1 MPDQTPPLTG
11 DARAAVLHRGSHLQI
26 IASAGS
32 GKTEVISQR
41 VVDLLAGGAA
51 PESIVAFTFTEK
63 AAASLKARIQKRA
76 AERLGEDALGRLA
89 PMYVG
94 TIHAY
99 CFRLLQTYVPR
110 YEAFDVLDEN
120 RLAAFLAREGR
131 RIQIK
136 DLAPNTLF
144 ASMKTFIANLEVVE
158 NELIAEAALQE
169 PFASVYS
176 NYLER
181 LDAFRLL
188 TFGQLTARAV
198 AELDNPATLAAVRAP
213 LEHLIVDEYQDVNPA
228 QERLIELLSADG
240 VELCVVGDDDQAI
253 YQWRG
258 TDVRNIREFTT
269 RHPGAATFQIAVNRR
284 SRPEIIKLANRCSS
298 NISDRLAKQMKPDRS
313 AAPHEVVL
321 WAANTER
328 EQAET
333 IADAI
338 DAARKRGHGYGD
350 IAILLRART
359 SLPVLLDVLEH
370 RGVPVKPD
378 GRTNLFLQQDAQRF
392 GKLCAFLADHDWR
405 PEHFGNGAKV
415 ELDGLT
421 DELAVAFAIDKG
433 RRAPLRRFLAAWRV
447 EAHAPTQ
454 RANLVRDF
462 YALLELLDVH
472 AWDLDDPTVVTR
484 MGTLARC
491 SQILAD
497 YENVARRAR
506 IDSNNNGEVIGGQDR
521 GEWYFR
527 WLAIF
532 VQNYAHGAY
541 EDFDGEDDVAIDA
554 VQIGTIHQAK
564 GLEWPIVFV
573 PSVIAGRF
581 PSKYTGQARA
591 TWYVPTTLFNQARYN
606 GSVED
611 ERRLLYVAL
620 TRARD
625 QLLVSSFGAHKPA
638 AGNRYVGAVQRA
650 VRHPAARAAHASRRP
665 RGGRARRRARAAR
678 ADALRSRRLRR
689 LRDELPPAHPARL
702 PADARRRA
710 RLRPRRAPRPA
721 RGGRTRPAHA
731 PHADRASSSTSSST
745 TSSSCP
751 PPRRSPTRSSRSP
764 PAGSWT
770 ATSATTPMTCT
781 ASGRSSARS
790 SCASTAR
797 SSPGA
802 PTSSSTS
809 PMATRAHA

>member
-1 MPDQTPPLTG
+1 MPDQTPTLTG

-76 AERLGEDALGRLA
+76 AKRLGEDALGRLA

-176 NYLER
+176 KYLER

-269 RHPGAATFQIAVNRR
+269 RHPDAATFQIAVNRR

-313 AAPHEVVL
+313 TAPHEVVL

-359 SLPVLLDVLEH
+359 SLPVLLEVLEH

-378 GRTNLFLQQDAQRF
+378 GRTNLFLQEDAQRF

-405 PEHFGNGAKV
+405 PEHFGKRREGRAGRA
-415 ELDGLT
+415 DGR
-421 DELAVAFAIDKG
+421 ARRRVCHRQG
-433 RRAPLRRFLAAWRV
+433 VGRAPLRRFLAAWRV

-625 QLLVSSFGAHKPA
+625 QLLVSSFGAHK
-638 AGNRYVGAVQRA
+638 GGRA
-650 VRHPAARAAHASRRP
+650 TGTSALFNELYDTPAARAAHASRRP

-731 PHADRASSSTSSST
+731 PHADRQAAR
-745 TSSSCP
+745 P
-751 PPRRSPTRSSRSP
+751 ALRRRVLPARRHEGHPQGAQGRRPQARGPLRQRPRR
-764 PAGSWT
+764 
-770 ATSATTPMTCT
+770 
-781 ASGRSSARS
+781 
-790 SCASTAR
+790 
-797 SSPGA
+797 
-802 PTSSSTS
+802 
-809 PMATRAHA
+809 